1 MFDTITRCF
10 FACLKGAAGAA
21 LKRWL
26 QLSEKNRLRSRAAR
40 KVAAP
45 CGSTLSATLNS
56 SNNKNSWLWK
66 NANAWW
72 CPRWPGSARWRVTC
86 CWLTWGREFHSGP
99 EPLTG
104 PSALGKQQCSLSLYV
119 FWPPVFVFNYPLS
132 YLTFF
137 SWRTVRK
144 PKFSVA
150 DPDPSGSELVC
161 RIQINHIFTWIRILR
176 SRQDPDASLQNLG
189 ASFGFELFG
198 SANIAVNCLF
208 SLLFDGCKWV
218 PSFSWGID
226 GAKPCHLLRNHQG
239 SVSFRSRDFFI
250 ILSSTSSFCEPHLV
264 LAFFTY
270 ELCWSAKPARPA
282 QYNYLLRP
290 MFYWSTAVISA
301 LQWLCNADKSYH
313 KPGMER
319 TISFNKC
326 RIRED

>member
-104 PSALGKQQCSLSLYV
+104 PSALGKQQCSLSLDV
-119 FWPPVFVFNYPLS
+119 FWPPVFVFNYPPLLS
-132 YLTFF
+132 HVLLLTNCTKTKIQCCG
-137 SWRTVRK
+137 SGSVRIRIGL
-144 PKFSVA
+144 
-150 DPDPSGSELVC
+150 PDP
-161 RIQINHIFTWIRILR
+161 N
-176 SRQDPDASLQNLG
+176 
-189 ASFGFELFG
+189 
-198 SANIAVNCLF
+198 
-208 SLLFDGCKWV
+208 
-218 PSFSWGID
+218 
-226 GAKPCHLLRNHQG
+226 
-239 SVSFRSRDFFI
+239 
-250 ILSSTSSFCEPHLV
+250 
-264 LAFFTY
+264 
-270 ELCWSAKPARPA
+270 
-282 QYNYLLRP
+282 
-290 MFYWSTAVISA
+290 
-301 LQWLCNADKSYH
+301 
-313 KPGMER
+313 
-319 TISFNKC
+319 
-326 RIRED
+326 